1 MLGKVNALSAKYWIV
16 LSLIFTISLNSFA
29 QDSADSPTIIYNKQ
43 MSGGL
48 NIHSNGFGGF
58 FQIGKYRGVRNILL
72 FNVDLV
78 TMKHEKEVKSYNPV
92 YEDSRSYVYG
102 KLNNFY
108 TLRPMIGKK
117 KVLAQKE
124 RRSGVQVAYQW
135 MVGPTIGLTKPVYLE
150 IGYPSIPYDYLSV
163 EKYNPEQHFFDDIYG
178 RASGLRGISELGII
192 PGASAKFGLNFEY
205 SNLKDRMKGLEIGA
219 VLDFYWKEVPIMAE
233 EYVDSNRQYF
243 LTLYLNIFFGKKYI
257 QR

>member
-1 MLGKVNALSAKYWIV
+1 MLGKVKA
-16 LSLIFTISLNSFA
+16 LSLIYGIVISLFLVISSDSLA
-29 QDSADSPTIIYNKQ
+29 QESDDSPTIIYNKQ
-43 MSGGL
+43 MAGGL
-48 NIHSNGFGGF
+48 DIHTNGFGAF
-58 FQIGKYRGVRNILL
+58 FQLGKYRGVKNILL

-117 KVLAQKE
+117 RVLAQKE
-124 RRSGVQVAYQW
+124 RRSGVQVSYQW
-135 MVGPTIGLTKPVYLE
+135 LVGPTIGITKPIYLE

-178 RASGLRGISELGII
+178 RASGLRGVSELGIV
-192 PGASAKFGLNFEY
+192 PGGSFKFGLNFEY
-205 SNLKDRMKGLEIGA
+205 SNQKDRMKGLEVGA
-219 VLDFYWKEVPIMAE
+219 VLDFYWKKVPIMAE
-233 EYVDSNRQYF
+233 EYVDANRQYF
-243 LTLYLNIFFGKKYI
+243 LTLYLNLFFGKKYI